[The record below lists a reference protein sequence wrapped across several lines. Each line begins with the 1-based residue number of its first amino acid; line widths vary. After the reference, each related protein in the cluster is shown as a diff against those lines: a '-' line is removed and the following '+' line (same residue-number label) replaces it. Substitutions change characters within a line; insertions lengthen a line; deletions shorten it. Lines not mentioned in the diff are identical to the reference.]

1 MDKPVNVCVLVGSLR
16 KASFNRRLAKALIS
30 LVDATVSVVIFGLF
44 PGLVL
49 DLIQGPVD
57 TIIAGLATS
66 DPGGSAPSALAN
78 PSPWMSPNPKTTSSR
93 QCV

>member
-1 MDKPVNVCVLVGSLR
+1 MVFGAVYLLWMFQRIAFGPLSEFLRNVGHHLSDLSAIEIVT
-16 KASFNRRLAKALIS
+16 LAPLAALT
-30 LVDATVSVVIFGLF
+30 LIFGLF

-66 DPGGSAPSALAN
+66 DAVAFL
-78 PSPWMSPNPKTTSSR
+78 PWR
-93 QCV
+93 